1 MLYGFGVTF
10 STHSHPCCIVIVT
23 IFVVR
28 NFRTALVERCTS
40 KFFLHLLELFAFYCL
55 NYVLEHSDNFPQS
68 ADVIQVIVTNQSHVN
83 VAFIQLLFKSPC
95 LVCVYTSF
103 MYVFYQSYAA
113 NFAESTF
120 FIMAQIYGVAVSP
133 GSLSDASSSV
143 FVAVTFAL
151 LRFCFAAWTAV
162 CGSVFHSVV

>member
-1 MLYGFGVTF
+1 MLYCDCHDFRQ
-10 STHSHPCCIVIVT
+10 PML
-23 IFVVR
+23 VVR

-40 KFFLHLLELFAFYCL
+40 KFFFLHLLELFAFYCL

-151 LRFCFAAWTAV
+151 LRFCFAA
-162 CGSVFHSVV
+162 

>member
-1 MLYGFGVTF
+1 
-10 STHSHPCCIVIVT
+10 
-23 IFVVR
+23 
-28 NFRTALVERCTS
+28 
-40 KFFLHLLELFAFYCL
+40 
-55 NYVLEHSDNFPQS
+55 
-68 ADVIQVIVTNQSHVN
+68 
-83 VAFIQLLFKSPC
+83 
-95 LVCVYTSF
+95 

-151 LRFCFAAWTAV
+151 LRFCFAA
-162 CGSVFHSVV
+162 